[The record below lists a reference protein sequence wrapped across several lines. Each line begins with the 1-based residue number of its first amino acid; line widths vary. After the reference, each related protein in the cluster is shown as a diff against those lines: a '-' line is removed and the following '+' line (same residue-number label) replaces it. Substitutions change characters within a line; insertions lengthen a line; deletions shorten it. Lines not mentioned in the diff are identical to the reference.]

1 MLGIK
6 DISFLMTETTT
17 VESELVIFKENL
29 IVLDQCSVF
38 IQSAADVYL
47 IMKKHNDLSKASSK
61 QVTKFL

>member
-1 MLGIK
+1 
-6 DISFLMTETTT
+6 MTETTT
-17 VESELVIFKENL
+17 VESELAIFKENL